1 MNYGTIKNYD
11 IANGTGVRVSLFVSG
26 CRHHCKGCFNSETWD
41 FNYGNPY
48 TKEVEA
54 EILEALKPAYI
65 QGFSLLG
72 GEPFEPENQRALL
85 PFLRRLRRELPEKR
99 VEVKRLSR
107 LAGEPVVFRLKALT
121 YDQTRR
127 VQDKPR
133 GEQAV
138 QAVLLGCVEPDW
150 KDRSLLAPGSV
161 ATPIDAIKSKLTAG
175 EIDELYIEI
184 QMLSGYIDRALA
196 DVKNA

>member
-1 MNYGTIKNYD
+1 MDKKPT
-11 IANGTGVRVSLFVSG
+11 VSVL
-26 CRHHCKGCFNSETWD
+26 D
-41 FNYGNPY
+41 
-48 TKEVEA
+48 
-54 EILEALKPAYI
+54 
-65 QGFSLLG
+65 LLLR
-72 GEPFEPENQRALL
+72 PEL
-85 PFLRRLRRELPEKR
+85 PDVRRELPEKR

-138 QAVLLGCVEPDW
+138 EMVLLGCTEPNW
-150 KDRSLLAPGSV
+150 RAPGLLDPAKNI

-175 EIDELYIEI
+175 EIDELAVEI
-184 QMLSGYIDRALA
+184 QMLGGYIVRALE

>member
-1 MNYGTIKNYD
+1 MDKKPTVSVLD
-11 IANGTGVRVSLFVSG
+11 LLLRPELPDVR
-26 CRHHCKGCFNSETWD
+26 
-41 FNYGNPY
+41 
-48 TKEVEA
+48 
-54 EILEALKPAYI
+54 
-65 QGFSLLG
+65 Q
-72 GEPFEPENQRALL
+72 
-85 PFLRRLRRELPEKR
+85 ELPEKR

-138 QAVLLGCVEPDW
+138 EMVLLGCTEPNW
-150 KDRSLLAPGSV
+150 RAPGLLDPAKNI
-161 ATPIDAIKSKLTAG
+161 ATPIDAIKAKLTAG
-175 EIDELYIEI
+175 EIDELAVEI
-184 QMLSGYIDRALA
+184 QMLGGYIVRALE

>member
-1 MNYGTIKNYD
+1 MDKKPT
-11 IANGTGVRVSLFVSG
+11 VSVL
-26 CRHHCKGCFNSETWD
+26 D
-41 FNYGNPY
+41 
-48 TKEVEA
+48 
-54 EILEALKPAYI
+54 
-65 QGFSLLG
+65 LLLR
-72 GEPFEPENQRALL
+72 PEL
-85 PFLRRLRRELPEKR
+85 PDVRRELPEKR

-138 QAVLLGCVEPDW
+138 EMVLLGCTEPNW
-150 KDRSLLAPGSV
+150 RAPGLLDPAKNI
-161 ATPIDAIKSKLTAG
+161 ATPIDAIKAKLTEG
-175 EIDELYIEI
+175 EIDELAVEI
-184 QMLSGYIDRALA
+184 QMLGGYIVRALE

>member
-1 MNYGTIKNYD
+1 MDKKSS
-11 IANGTGVRVSLFVSG
+11 VSVL
-26 CRHHCKGCFNSETWD
+26 D
-41 FNYGNPY
+41 
-48 TKEVEA
+48 
-54 EILEALKPAYI
+54 
-65 QGFSLLG
+65 LLLR
-72 GEPFEPENQRALL
+72 PEL
-85 PFLRRLRRELPEKR
+85 PDVRRELPEKR

-138 QAVLLGCVEPDW
+138 EVVLLGCTEPNW
-150 KDRSLLAPGSV
+150 RAPGLLDPAKNI
-161 ATPIDAIKSKLTAG
+161 ATPIDAIKAKLTAG
-175 EIDELYIEI
+175 EIDELAVEI
-184 QMLSGYIDRALA
+184 QMLGGYIVRALE

>member
-1 MNYGTIKNYD
+1 MDKKPT
-11 IANGTGVRVSLFVSG
+11 VSVL
-26 CRHHCKGCFNSETWD
+26 D
-41 FNYGNPY
+41 
-48 TKEVEA
+48 
-54 EILEALKPAYI
+54 
-65 QGFSLLG
+65 LLLR
-72 GEPFEPENQRALL
+72 PEL
-85 PFLRRLRRELPEKR
+85 PDVRRELPEKQ

-138 QAVLLGCVEPDW
+138 EMVLLGCTEPNW
-150 KDRSLLAPGSV
+150 RAPGLLDPAKNI
-161 ATPIDAIKSKLTAG
+161 ATPIDAIKAKLTAG
-175 EIDELYIEI
+175 EIDELAVEI
-184 QMLSGYIDRALA
+184 QMLGGYIVRALE

>member
-1 MNYGTIKNYD
+1 MTPLDKKSS
-11 IANGTGVRVSLFVSG
+11 VSVL
-26 CRHHCKGCFNSETWD
+26 D
-41 FNYGNPY
+41 
-48 TKEVEA
+48 
-54 EILEALKPAYI
+54 
-65 QGFSLLG
+65 LLLR
-72 GEPFEPENQRALL
+72 PEL
-85 PFLRRLRRELPEKR
+85 PDVRRELPEKR

-138 QAVLLGCVEPDW
+138 EMVLLGCTEPNW
-150 KDRSLLAPGSV
+150 RAPGLLDPAKNI
-161 ATPIDAIKSKLTAG
+161 ATPIDAIKAKLTAG
-175 EIDELYIEI
+175 EIDELAVEI
-184 QMLSGYIDRALA
+184 QMLGGYIVRALE

>member
-1 MNYGTIKNYD
+1 MDKKSS
-11 IANGTGVRVSLFVSG
+11 VSVL
-26 CRHHCKGCFNSETWD
+26 D
-41 FNYGNPY
+41 
-48 TKEVEA
+48 
-54 EILEALKPAYI
+54 
-65 QGFSLLG
+65 LLLR
-72 GEPFEPENQRALL
+72 PEL
-85 PFLRRLRRELPEKR
+85 PDVRRELLEKR

-138 QAVLLGCVEPDW
+138 EMVLLGCTEPNW
-150 KDRSLLAPGSV
+150 RAPGLLDPAKNI
-161 ATPIDAIKSKLTAG
+161 ATPIDAIKAKLTAG
-175 EIDELYIEI
+175 EIDELAVEI
-184 QMLSGYIDRALA
+184 QMLGGYIVRALE

>member
-1 MNYGTIKNYD
+1 MDKKSS
-11 IANGTGVRVSLFVSG
+11 VSVL
-26 CRHHCKGCFNSETWD
+26 D
-41 FNYGNPY
+41 
-48 TKEVEA
+48 
-54 EILEALKPAYI
+54 
-65 QGFSLLG
+65 LLLR
-72 GEPFEPENQRALL
+72 PEL
-85 PFLRRLRRELPEKR
+85 PDVRRELPEKR

-150 KDRSLLAPGSV
+150 KDKSLLAPGSV

-175 EIDELYIEI
+175 EIDELAVRRKKLVEGETTAKEI
-184 QMLSGYIDRALA
+184 RSAYALPNGTPA
-196 DVKNA
+196 

>member
-1 MNYGTIKNYD
+1 MDKKPT
-11 IANGTGVRVSLFVSG
+11 VSVL
-26 CRHHCKGCFNSETWD
+26 D
-41 FNYGNPY
+41 
-48 TKEVEA
+48 
-54 EILEALKPAYI
+54 
-65 QGFSLLG
+65 LLLR
-72 GEPFEPENQRALL
+72 PDL
-85 PFLRRLRRELPEKR
+85 PDVRRELPEKR

-107 LAGEPVVFRLKALT
+107 LTGEPVVFRLKALT

-175 EIDELYIEI
+175 EIDELAVEI
-184 QMLSGYIDRALA
+184 QMLGGYIVRALE

>member
-1 MNYGTIKNYD
+1 MDKKP
-11 IANGTGVRVSLFVSG
+11 FVSVL
-26 CRHHCKGCFNSETWD
+26 D
-41 FNYGNPY
+41 
-48 TKEVEA
+48 
-54 EILEALKPAYI
+54 
-65 QGFSLLG
+65 LLLR
-72 GEPFEPENQRALL
+72 PDL
-85 PFLRRLRRELPEKR
+85 PDVRRELPEKR

-107 LAGEPVVFRLKALT
+107 LAGEPVVFHLKALT

-138 QAVLLGCVEPDW
+138 QAVLLGCVDPDW
-150 KDRSLLAPGSV
+150 KDKSLLAPGSV

>member
-1 MNYGTIKNYD
+1 MDKKSS
-11 IANGTGVRVSLFVSG
+11 VSVL
-26 CRHHCKGCFNSETWD
+26 D
-41 FNYGNPY
+41 
-48 TKEVEA
+48 
-54 EILEALKPAYI
+54 
-65 QGFSLLG
+65 LLLR
-72 GEPFEPENQRALL
+72 PEL
-85 PFLRRLRRELPEKR
+85 PDVRRELPEKR

-138 QAVLLGCVEPDW
+138 EMVLLGCTEPNW
-150 KDRSLLAPGSV
+150 RAPGLLDPAKNI
-161 ATPIDAIKSKLTAG
+161 ATPIDAIKTKLTAG
-175 EIDELYIEI
+175 EIDELAVEI
-184 QMLSGYIDRALA
+184 QMLGGYTVRALE

>member
-1 MNYGTIKNYD
+1 MDKKPT
-11 IANGTGVRVSLFVSG
+11 VSVL
-26 CRHHCKGCFNSETWD
+26 D
-41 FNYGNPY
+41 
-48 TKEVEA
+48 
-54 EILEALKPAYI
+54 
-65 QGFSLLG
+65 LLLR
-72 GEPFEPENQRALL
+72 PDL
-85 PFLRRLRRELPEKR
+85 PDVRRELPEKQ

-138 QAVLLGCVEPDW
+138 EMVLLGCTEPNW
-150 KDRSLLAPGSV
+150 RAPGLLDPAKNI
-161 ATPIDAIKSKLTAG
+161 ATPIDAIKAKLTAG
-175 EIDELYIEI
+175 EIDELTVEI
-184 QMLSGYIDRALA
+184 QMLGGYIVRALE

>member
-1 MNYGTIKNYD
+1 MDKKSS
-11 IANGTGVRVSLFVSG
+11 VSVL
-26 CRHHCKGCFNSETWD
+26 D
-41 FNYGNPY
+41 
-48 TKEVEA
+48 
-54 EILEALKPAYI
+54 
-65 QGFSLLG
+65 LLLR
-72 GEPFEPENQRALL
+72 PDL
-85 PFLRRLRRELPEKR
+85 PDVRRELPEKQ

-138 QAVLLGCVEPDW
+138 EMVLLGCTEPTW
-150 KDRSLLAPGSV
+150 RAPGLLDPAKNI
-161 ATPIDAIKSKLTAG
+161 ATPIDAIKAKLTAG
-175 EIDELYIEI
+175 EIDELAVEI
-184 QMLSGYIDRALA
+184 QMLGGYIVRALE

>member
-1 MNYGTIKNYD
+1 MDKKPT
-11 IANGTGVRVSLFVSG
+11 VSVL
-26 CRHHCKGCFNSETWD
+26 D
-41 FNYGNPY
+41 
-48 TKEVEA
+48 
-54 EILEALKPAYI
+54 
-65 QGFSLLG
+65 LLLR
-72 GEPFEPENQRALL
+72 PDL
-85 PFLRRLRRELPEKR
+85 PDVRRELPEKR

-138 QAVLLGCVEPDW
+138 EMVLLGCTEPNW
-150 KDRSLLAPGSV
+150 RAPGLLDPAKNI
-161 ATPIDAIKSKLTAG
+161 ATPIDAIKAKLTAG
-175 EIDELYIEI
+175 EIDELAVEI
-184 QMLSGYIDRALA
+184 QMLGGYIVRALE

>member
-1 MNYGTIKNYD
+1 MDKKSS
-11 IANGTGVRVSLFVSG
+11 VSVL
-26 CRHHCKGCFNSETWD
+26 D
-41 FNYGNPY
+41 
-48 TKEVEA
+48 
-54 EILEALKPAYI
+54 
-65 QGFSLLG
+65 LLLR
-72 GEPFEPENQRALL
+72 PDL
-85 PFLRRLRRELPEKR
+85 PDVRRELPEKR

-138 QAVLLGCVEPDW
+138 EMVLLGCTEPNW
-150 KDRSLLAPGSV
+150 RAPGLLDPAKNI
-161 ATPIDAIKSKLTAG
+161 ATPIDAIKAMLTAG
-175 EIDELYIEI
+175 EIDELAVEI
-184 QMLSGYIDRALA
+184 QMLGGYIVRALE

>member
-1 MNYGTIKNYD
+1 MDKKSS
-11 IANGTGVRVSLFVSG
+11 VSVL
-26 CRHHCKGCFNSETWD
+26 D
-41 FNYGNPY
+41 
-48 TKEVEA
+48 
-54 EILEALKPAYI
+54 
-65 QGFSLLG
+65 LLLR
-72 GEPFEPENQRALL
+72 PEL
-85 PFLRRLRRELPEKR
+85 PDVRRELPEKQ

-138 QAVLLGCVEPDW
+138 EMVLLGCTEPNW
-150 KDRSLLAPGSV
+150 QAPGLLDPAKNI
-161 ATPIDAIKSKLTAG
+161 ATPIDAIKAKLTAG
-175 EIDELYIEI
+175 EIDELAVEI
-184 QMLSGYIDRALA
+184 QMLGGYIVRALE

>member
-1 MNYGTIKNYD
+1 MDKKPT
-11 IANGTGVRVSLFVSG
+11 VSVL
-26 CRHHCKGCFNSETWD
+26 D
-41 FNYGNPY
+41 
-48 TKEVEA
+48 
-54 EILEALKPAYI
+54 
-65 QGFSLLG
+65 LLLR
-72 GEPFEPENQRALL
+72 PEL
-85 PFLRRLRRELPEKR
+85 PDVRRELPEKR

-138 QAVLLGCVEPDW
+138 EMVLLGCTEPNW
-150 KDRSLLAPGSV
+150 RAPGLLDPAKNI
-161 ATPIDAIKSKLTAG
+161 ATPIDAIKTKLTAG
-175 EIDELYIEI
+175 EIDELAVEI
-184 QMLSGYIDRALA
+184 QMLGGYIVRALE

>member
-1 MNYGTIKNYD
+1 MDKKSS
-11 IANGTGVRVSLFVSG
+11 VSVL
-26 CRHHCKGCFNSETWD
+26 D
-41 FNYGNPY
+41 
-48 TKEVEA
+48 
-54 EILEALKPAYI
+54 
-65 QGFSLLG
+65 LLLR
-72 GEPFEPENQRALL
+72 PEL
-85 PFLRRLRRELPEKR
+85 PDVRRELPEKR

-138 QAVLLGCVEPDW
+138 EMVLLGCTEPNW
-150 KDRSLLAPGSV
+150 RAPGLLDPAKNI
-161 ATPIDAIKSKLTAG
+161 ATPIDAIKAKLTAG
-175 EIDELYIEI
+175 EIDELAVEV
-184 QMLSGYIDRALA
+184 QMLGGYIVRALE

>member
-1 MNYGTIKNYD
+1 MDKKSS
-11 IANGTGVRVSLFVSG
+11 VSVLDL
-26 CRHHCKGCFNSETWD
+26 R
-41 FNYGNPY
+41 
-48 TKEVEA
+48 
-54 EILEALKPAYI
+54 LR
-65 QGFSLLG
+65 
-72 GEPFEPENQRALL
+72 PEL
-85 PFLRRLRRELPEKR
+85 PDVRRELPEKQ

-138 QAVLLGCVEPDW
+138 EMVLLGCTEPNW
-150 KDRSLLAPGSV
+150 RAPGLLDPAKNI
-161 ATPIDAIKSKLTAG
+161 ATPIDAIKAKLTAG
-175 EIDELYIEI
+175 EIDELAVEI
-184 QMLSGYIDRALA
+184 QMLGGYIVRALE

>member
-1 MNYGTIKNYD
+1 MDKKSS
-11 IANGTGVRVSLFVSG
+11 VSVL
-26 CRHHCKGCFNSETWD
+26 D
-41 FNYGNPY
+41 
-48 TKEVEA
+48 
-54 EILEALKPAYI
+54 
-65 QGFSLLG
+65 LLLR
-72 GEPFEPENQRALL
+72 PDL
-85 PFLRRLRRELPEKR
+85 PDVRRELPEKQ

-138 QAVLLGCVEPDW
+138 EMVLLGCTEPNW
-150 KDRSLLAPGSV
+150 RAPGLLDPAKNI
-161 ATPIDAIKSKLTAG
+161 ATPIDAIKAKLTAG
-175 EIDELYIEI
+175 EIDELAVEI
-184 QMLSGYIDRALA
+184 QMLGGYIVRALE